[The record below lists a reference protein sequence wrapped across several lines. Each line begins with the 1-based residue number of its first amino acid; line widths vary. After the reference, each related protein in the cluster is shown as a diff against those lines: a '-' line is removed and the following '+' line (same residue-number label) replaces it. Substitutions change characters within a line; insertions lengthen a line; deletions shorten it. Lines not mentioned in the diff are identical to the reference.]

1 MAHRGKGAIV
11 NRVVVIFG
19 ALVAASALVAS
30 ASPAGQPDGLS
41 AQDLNYLQTS
51 ISGDRF
57 EIIGGKLAMKKG
69 TKAQIRALGERLV
82 TDHRKSLQESLA
94 LAKAN
99 GVAAPQAPTPS
110 MVWELNTV
118 AAMTGSAFDKSYS
131 SLEVKDH
138 QQDIEETAFEIKHG
152 AKPEI
157 KDSAKKELP
166 ILRMHLRLATKA
178 NRGA

>member
-1 MAHRGKGAIV
+1 V

-19 ALVAASALVAS
+19 AFVVASVLGAS
-30 ASPAGQPDGLS
+30 ASSAGQSDGLS

-57 EIIGGKLAMKKG
+57 EITGGKLAMNKG
-69 TKAQIRALGERLV
+69 TKAQIRALGERLI
-82 TDHRKSLQESLA
+82 TDHSKSLQESLA

-99 GVAAPQAPTPS
+99 GVTAPQAPTPS

-118 AAMTGSAFDKSYS
+118 GAMTGNAFDKSYS

-138 QQDIEETAFEIKHG
+138 QQDIEETTFEIKHG
-152 AKPEI
+152 TKPEI
-157 KDSAKKELP
+157 KDSAQKELP
-166 ILRMHLRLATKA
+166 ILRMHLTLATKA
-178 NRGA
+178 SRSA

>member
-1 MAHRGKGAIV
+1 V

-19 ALVAASALVAS
+19 AFVVASVLGAS
-30 ASPAGQPDGLS
+30 ASPAGQSDGLS

-57 EIIGGKLAMKKG
+57 EITGGKLAMKKG
-69 TKAQIRALGERLV
+69 RKAQIRALGERLI
-82 TDHRKSLQESLA
+82 TDHSKSLQESLA

-99 GVAAPQAPTPS
+99 GVTAPQAPTPS

-118 AAMTGSAFDKSYS
+118 GAMTGNAFDKSYS

-138 QQDIEETAFEIKHG
+138 QQDIEETTFEIKHG
-152 AKPEI
+152 TKPEI
-157 KDSAKKELP
+157 KASAQKELP
-166 ILRMHLRLATKA
+166 ILRMHLTLATKA
-178 NRGA
+178 SRSA